1 MPGVGGLR
9 APHLARLAGEG
20 VEFPRAYASNPAS
33 GPSRAALQTGRYP
46 HAVSVPWSGR
56 QLPLAYPC
64 LAEAFAAGGYRTGYI
79 GKWEL
84 DGGEDPGFTPPGP
97 RRRGYEYWA
106 AFNRGHRYREFVYF
120 LNDASPVRGSGFE
133 PDHQTDLAV
142 AFLGKPPASPFLLC
156 VSYGPPHGPYTV
168 PQRQAVEVRENVPA
182 EFAKEARAAAGG
194 YSAMCSAVDDAIGR
208 LLGELDARGL
218 ARETIVV
225 FTSDHG
231 EMLRSHGLEGQ
242 ESWFE
247 ESAGVPLVMRWPE
260 KIGAG
265 TKQDWLLNNID
276 IAPTLRGMCGLKG
289 LEEAQGEDRWEL
301 IRNGGAGARPESVY
315 VEGALGTPGEW
326 RMVVRG
332 WDKLVVDRELK
343 ATHLYNLAQDP
354 YENEN
359 LVENRGTIRRQEELL
374 ALLRRWIV
382 KAGDRVPYPGRR

>member
-1 MPGVGGLR
+1 VR
-9 APHLARLAGEG
+9 EG
-20 VEFPRAYASNPAS
+20 VEFPRAYVSNPAS

-46 HAVSVPWSGR
+46 HAVSVPWSG
-56 QLPLAYPC
+56 QPLPLGHPC
-64 LAEAFAAGGYRTGYI
+64 LADAFAAAGYRTGYI

-84 DGGEDPGFTPPGP
+84 DGSEDPGFTPPGP
-97 RRRGYEYWA
+97 RRRGYEYWGA
-106 AFNRGHRYREFVYF
+106 PRTAR
-120 LNDASPVRGSGFE
+120 GFE
-133 PDHQTDLAV
+133 LDHQTDLAV
-142 AFLGKPPASPFLLC
+142 EFIGKQPVSPFLLV

-168 PQRQAVEVRENVPA
+168 PPQQAVEVRENVPA
-182 EFAKEARAAAGG
+182 EFAKEARAAVAG
-194 YSAMCSAVDDAIGR
+194 YLAMCSAVDEAMGR
-208 LLGELDARGL
+208 LLGALDTRGL

-231 EMLRSHGLEGQ
+231 VMLRSHGLEGQ

-247 ESAGVPLVMRWPE
+247 ESVGVPLVMRWPE
-260 KIGAG
+260 KLGAG

-276 IAPTLRGMCGLKG
+276 IAPTLRGMCGLEG
-289 LEEAQGEDRWEL
+289 LEAAQGEDRWEL
-301 IRNGGAGARPESVY
+301 IRNGGTGERPESAY
-315 VEGALGTPGEW
+315 GEGELGTPREW

-359 LVENRGTIRRQEELL
+359 LLENRGTIRRQEELL